1 MNRFKVNT
9 ARIRKTARLGAMG
22 IWIFLLISGC
32 NSSSHKNQKVGLVD
46 TAKTKADSRLQNVE
60 ESPDTIKTGAY
71 IPPEI
76 SEEAMQKAVISKRDS
91 SFNVYNNIR
100 ADYRIIGYESP
111 DTNARKMVL
120 FSVFTSD
127 VKDNPFQCPYGSYYD
142 SAQRDELIIKYVGE
156 QGSFI
161 AANISGNRK
170 KPATVYFE
178 KKWVEFDE

>member
-1 MNRFKVNT
+1 MNKLKKNAT
-9 ARIRKTARLGAMG
+9 HIRRGLCFSVMAVL
-22 IWIFLLISGC
+22 IFLVGSRC
-32 NSSSHKNQKVGLVD
+32 NSGRHDDPKVGLVD
-46 TAKTKADSRLQNVE
+46 TAETKEVSSPQKVE
-60 ESPDTIKTGAY
+60 NLPDTIKNGSY
-71 IPPEI
+71 VPSEI

-91 SFNVYNNIR
+91 IFHVQSNIR

-127 VKDNPFQCPYGSYYD
+127 VKDNPFNCPYGSYYD

-161 AANISGNRK
+161 EANISGNGK

>member
-1 MNRFKVNT
+1 MNKLKKNT
-9 ARIRKTARLGAMG
+9 THLRRGVCYSAMA
-22 IWIFLLISGC
+22 IMIFLLVSGC
-32 NSSSHKNQKVGLVD
+32 NSDRHDEPKAGLADTAVTKKDSIPQKVENL
-46 TAKTKADSRLQNVE
+46 
-60 ESPDTIKTGAY
+60 PDTIKKGAY
-71 IPPEI
+71 VPPEI
-76 SEEAMQKAVISKRDS
+76 SEDAMQRAVISKRDS
-91 SFNVYNNIR
+91 IFHVQSNIR

-142 SAQRDELIIKYVGE
+142 SAQRDELVIKYVGE

-161 AANISGNRK
+161 EANISGNRK

>member
-1 MNRFKVNT
+1 MNKLKKNATHMRRGVCFFAKV
-9 ARIRKTARLGAMG
+9 ILV
-22 IWIFLLISGC
+22 FLIISGC
-32 NSSSHKNQKVGLVD
+32 NSGRRDDPKVGPPDTTENKEYSSPQKVENL
-46 TAKTKADSRLQNVE
+46 
-60 ESPDTIKTGAY
+60 PDTIKKGAY
-71 IPPEI
+71 VPPEI
-76 SEEAMQKAVISKRDS
+76 SEEAMQRAVISKRDS
-91 SFNVYNNIR
+91 IFHVQSNIR

-127 VKDNPFQCPYGSYYD
+127 VKDNPFKCPYGSYYD
-142 SAQRDELIIKYVGE
+142 SALRDELVIKYVGE

-161 AANISGNRK
+161 EANISVNGK